1 MGSGARRLQR
11 CLFVPFTEIERE
23 VKLCHLAAVLH
34 LAYLAAGAG
43 GKHTWRE
50 MWKVCSIS
58 CPGVH
63 YGAGLTAPAV
73 GKERRL
79 VAGGDLA

>member
-34 LAYLAAGAG
+34 LANLAAGAG
-43 GKHTWRE
+43 RKHTRRE
-50 MWKVCSIS
+50 MWTVCSIPR
-58 CPGVH
+58 PGVH
-63 YGAGLTAPAV
+63 YGAGSTAQAV
-73 GKERRL
+73 GIERRL
-79 VAGGDLA
+79 AAGGDLA